1 MENREGYK
9 DMEKRQFE
17 DIREKL
23 YDVEIPV
30 DADIWGA
37 IEGSMRRRRVRR
49 IFLYASSAAAVL
61 VAALLLFVSSPKE
74 PDTSLM
80 VANNIAQTGGPV
92 EDSPAA
98 AVPAADTAPMADAV
112 SSSASGTV
120 STLPQTGGQA
130 AAHKATEGS
139 HIAAADTHK
148 AAQEALKVA
157 EEAHKAATEK
167 AETKTG
173 ITDKTKNIAGNPY
186 RDTDKAAVAQEAA
199 PAANE
204 AERRSHGYGKAEG
217 LYEVE
222 ETRKGRGYA
231 VRLSSG
237 VMPGSSAS
245 VSGGIINA
253 SSAGAGSLS
262 QSYTIEQISDTRY
275 SLPLNLGVQFQFPI
289 GENMALGVGF
299 NYTMLR
305 SRYDCLI
312 NKKKFDVKQT
322 LHYIGIPVNVYG
334 TVAQRNNFR
343 FYLNAGA
350 ALEKGL
356 RAVYDLKSYDQ
367 TEHNSSSIDG
377 VQFSVNA
384 GLGVEYILGNTTGL
398 YLEPNIVYY
407 IDSDVPQSIRTDQ
420 PLQVKAELGFRF
432 RF

>member
-1 MENREGYK
+1 
-9 DMEKRQFE
+9 MEKRQFE

-74 PDTSLM
+74 PDTSLI

-112 SSSASGTV
+112 LPSASGTV
-120 STLPQTGGQA
+120 STLLQTGGQA
-130 AAHKATEGS
+130 AAHKAAEGS
-139 HIAAADTHK
+139 HIAASDTHK
-148 AAQEALKVA
+148 AVQEAV
-157 EEAHKAATEK
+157 
-167 AETKTG
+167 
-173 ITDKTKNIAGNPY
+173 
-186 RDTDKAAVAQEAA
+186 QEAA

-275 SLPLNLGVQFQFPI
+275 SLPLNLGVQFQFPV
-289 GENMALGVGF
+289 GENMALGVGL

>member
-1 MENREGYK
+1 
-9 DMEKRQFE
+9 MEKRQFE

-120 STLPQTGGQA
+120 SALPQTGGQA
-130 AAHKATEGS
+130 A
-139 HIAAADTHK
+139 
-148 AAQEALKVA
+148 
-157 EEAHKAATEK
+157 AHKAATEK

-289 GENMALGVGF
+289 GENMALGVGL

-322 LHYIGIPVNVYG
+322 LHYMGIPVNVYG

>member
-1 MENREGYK
+1 
-9 DMEKRQFE
+9 MEKRQFE

-130 AAHKATEGS
+130 AAHKAAE
-139 HIAAADTHK
+139 
-148 AAQEALKVA
+148 EALKVA
-157 EEAHKAATEK
+157 EEARKAATEK

-275 SLPLNLGVQFQFPI
+275 SLPLNLGVQFQFPV
-289 GENMALGVGF
+289 GENMALGVGL

-334 TVAQRNNFR
+334 IVAQRNNFR

>member
-1 MENREGYK
+1 
-9 DMEKRQFE
+9 MEKRQFE

-98 AVPAADTAPMADAV
+98 VVPAADTAPVADAV

-120 STLPQTGGQA
+120 SALPQTGGQA
-130 AAHKATEGS
+130 AAHKAAE
-139 HIAAADTHK
+139 
-148 AAQEALKVA
+148 EALKVA

-245 VSGGIINA
+245 VSGGIIYA

-275 SLPLNLGVQFQFPI
+275 SLPLNLGVQFQFPV
-289 GENMALGVGF
+289 GENMALGVGL

-334 TVAQRNNFR
+334 IVAQRNNFR

>member
-1 MENREGYK
+1 
-9 DMEKRQFE
+9 MEKRQFE

-120 STLPQTGGQA
+120 SALPQTGGQA
-130 AAHKATEGS
+130 AAHKAAE
-139 HIAAADTHK
+139 
-148 AAQEALKVA
+148 EALKVA

-199 PAANE
+199 QTANDE
-204 AERRSHGYGKAEG
+204 ERRSYGYGREEG

-275 SLPLNLGVQFQFPI
+275 SLPLNLGVQFQFPV
-289 GENMALGVGF
+289 GENMALGVGL

-334 TVAQRNNFR
+334 IVAQRNNFR